1 MELIDITSL
10 AVFHFHLKKLSR
22 TPTQER
28 WESAQTSDESS
39 HRQYIGDP
47 HPPPLC
53 LQLAERNHGVPLQL
67 GQPNPDRQDCREGS
81 GELQPQEH
89 HGLVRYA
96 HSQLPESYHVSWHC
110 FLEGGSFAAAK
121 HINLIQQ
128 TFSSLILIYTNI
140 HLKNSL
146 NHKLQTRFKK
156 NW

>member
-39 HRQYIGDP
+39 HKQYIGDP

-67 GQPNPDRQDCREGS
+67 GQPNPDRQGCKKGVGNCSPRNTMAWSDMHTHNCLKAIMYPDIVFLKE
-81 GELQPQEH
+81 EALQ
-89 HGLVRYA
+89 
-96 HSQLPESYHVSWHC
+96 
-110 FLEGGSFAAAK
+110 
-121 HINLIQQ
+121 
-128 TFSSLILIYTNI
+128 
-140 HLKNSL
+140 
-146 NHKLQTRFKK
+146 LQSI
-156 NW
+156 